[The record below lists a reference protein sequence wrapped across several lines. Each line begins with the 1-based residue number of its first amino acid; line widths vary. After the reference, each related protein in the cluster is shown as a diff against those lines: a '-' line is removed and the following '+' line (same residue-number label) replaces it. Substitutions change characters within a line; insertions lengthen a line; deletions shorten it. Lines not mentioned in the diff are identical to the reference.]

1 MATPRWLGHALDVA
15 DVWSFGVID
24 TWAEGDTATVTIN
37 SKDLTV
43 TVGSTD
49 TPAQVALLIEAMING
64 AAFVENETRN
74 ETGDNLGEFSRI
86 TASASSASVT
96 LTGDD
101 KGTPFTPT
109 VSQSTVGDGTLDAL
123 TNGTAATGKNHFDN
137 ADNWSTGSV
146 PVDSDDVVVDE
157 GDVSIKYGLDQNAVT
172 LDSITITQGFEGE
185 IGLPE
190 TNEDDTA
197 LTYRE
202 YRDQYWKTGNV
213 ADANPTTISIG
224 EGDGAGSGRLKIDSN
239 TGQVTIN
246 VRNSGQRAEPD
257 KNAIIWKGTH
267 VDNEL
272 NVSKGDFAAAFVDG
286 ETAHFATVRV
296 GFLDNQDGDSIVFLG
311 SGVDIANAAVSQTG
325 GTLSIDSATGTG
337 TILVNGGELTVLS
350 GAHASI
356 IVDSGTCFYQSTATL
371 ASTKTGDGGTMDYRR
386 DNRPR
391 TVSAAEIYSRSTYLD
406 PQRTITHTTGVDLV
420 RCSIADV
427 TLDLGTDLTLSTSS
441 I

>member
-15 DVWSFGVID
+15 DKWTVNVAD
-24 TWAEGDTATVTIN
+24 TWATNDTATITIN
-37 SKDLTV
+37 GKDLTL
-43 TVGSTD
+43 TVGSTSTTSQIAAD
-49 TPAQVALLIEAMING
+49 IVDMING
-64 AAFVENETRN
+64 EAANDDELRN
-74 ETGDNLGEFSRI
+74 ETGDKLGEFSRI
-86 TASASSASVT
+86 TASVLASEVT
-96 LTGDD
+96 MLADD
-101 KGTPFTPT
+101 KGVPFVPT
-109 VSQSTVGDGTLDAL
+109 VSESTAGDGTLTGL
-123 TNGTAATGKNHFDN
+123 TNATVATGKHFFAD

-146 PVDSDDVVVDE
+146 PVDSDEVVVDE
-157 GDVSIKYGLDQNAVT
+157 GDVSIKYGLDQNGVT
-172 LDSITITQGFEGE
+172 LDSITITQGFTGD

-190 TNEDDTA
+190 TNEDDTS

-213 ADANPTTISIG
+213 GDANPTTITIG

-246 VRNSGQRAEPD
+246 VRNSGQRAESD

-296 GFLDNQDGDSIVFLG
+296 GFLDNQDGDSIVFMG
-311 SGVDIANAAVSQTG
+311 AGVDLANAAITQTG
-325 GTLSIDSATGTG
+325 GALSIDSATGTG

-356 IVDSGTCFYQSTATL
+356 IVDSGTCFYQSTGTL
-371 ASTKTGDGGTMDYRR
+371 TLTKVGDGGTLDYRR
-386 DNRPR
+386 DNRTR